1 MINETIDYYNKNAKQ
16 YIELTREVSSEDR
29 EEMLLKYL
37 QPGAYILD
45 VGCGSGKD
53 SKSLIEKGYKV
64 CSIDGSE
71 QMAKLASKYIGRE
84 VICKRIE
91 NIEFQE
97 EFDAIYASAV
107 LLHIPRKEQKSVLEK
122 LAKAV
127 KKNGYLYINYKHGEF
142 EGIRDE
148 RYYTDY
154 TIELFEGL
162 IKSIKNLKLIEY
174 KIMIDELGRG
184 NNWLNII
191 LKKE

>member
-84 VICKRIE
+84 GIC
-91 NIEFQE
+91 NSTA
-97 EFDAIYASAV
+97 DAIYASAV

-142 EGIRDE
+142 EGIRDG